1 MLDMEDLRIRFNQ
14 YNELYSNDTEF
25 KKDVY
30 LYTGDA
36 YYKAGDP
43 ERAEQIYKTYLNQYT
58 NTEVISSLMSTLL
71 EQKKYDE
78 MQQYLSLAQD
88 ESSVNSVSYT
98 HLDVYKRQMVQLL
111 ILLGKE

>member
-43 ERAEQIYKTYLNQYT
+43 ERA
-58 NTEVISSLMSTLL
+58 LL
-71 EQKKYDE
+71 LRRPPDRCLQAP
-78 MQQYLSLAQD
+78 L
-88 ESSVNSVSYT
+88 
-98 HLDVYKRQMVQLL
+98 
-111 ILLGKE
+111 

>member
-1 MLDMEDLRIRFNQ
+1 MEDLRIRFNQ

-43 ERAEQIYKTYLNQYT
+43 ERFESIYKYRSY
-58 NTEVISSLMSTLL
+58 I
-71 EQKKYDE
+71 KFD
-78 MQQYLSLAQD
+78 
-88 ESSVNSVSYT
+88 VNIIRT
-98 HLDVYKRQMVQLL
+98 
-111 ILLGKE
+111 KEI